1 MSRSFNQYPYG
12 ATSLDPNEKDGLIP
26 QFITTQEELNILER
40 ENILEAANWALGNKN
55 HDFMNISFCLD
66 LHKRMFL
73 RVWRWAGQPR
83 TTDKNIGVPK
93 EQIFEKLK
101 LLFDNTHFWIQNH
114 TYPFDEI
121 GVRFHHQLVAIHPF
135 PNGNGRH
142 ARLMTDILLKRNK
155 HKPFTWG
162 KADLCGPRSRVR
174 KEYIESLKL
183 ADQKDFK
190 KLLKFV
196 RS

>member
-1 MSRSFNQYPYG
+1 MRKSYGFREYKSIKVGLYQSLGRLPEPSSYP
-12 ATSLDPNEKDGLIP
+12 
-26 QFITTQEELNILER
+26 QILVR
-40 ENILEAANWALGNKN
+40 RHK
-55 HDFMNISFCLD
+55 NIS
-66 LHKRMFL
+66 
-73 RVWRWAGQPR
+73 
-83 TTDKNIGVPK
+83 VPK

-142 ARLMTDILLKRNK
+142 ARLMTDVLLKRNK